1 MPLLASL
8 AIALAASAAPPADPA
23 WLTDL
28 EQAKQL
34 ARKADR
40 PIFVVF
46 RCEH

>member
-8 AIALAASAAPPADPA
+8 AVVLAASAAPPAEPT
-23 WLTDL
+23 WLNDL

-34 ARKADR
+34 ARKTSK